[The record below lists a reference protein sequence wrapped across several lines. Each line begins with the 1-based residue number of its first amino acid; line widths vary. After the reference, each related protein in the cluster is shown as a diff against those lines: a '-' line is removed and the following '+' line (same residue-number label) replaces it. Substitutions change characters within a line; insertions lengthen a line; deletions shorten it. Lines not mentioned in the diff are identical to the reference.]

1 MSSAGERAQAPA
13 DHSVARTW
21 TAFAASLAVFLIGHS
36 LFLGL
41 AVALAGAP

>member
-1 MSSAGERAQAPA
+1 MSSAGDRAQAPER
-13 DHSVARTW
+13 HPNTPTW

>member
-1 MSSAGERAQAPA
+1 MPSAGERAQAPA
-13 DHSVARTW
+13 QHAVTPTW
-21 TAFAASLAVFLIGHS
+21 TAFAASLAVFVIGHS

>member
-1 MSSAGERAQAPA
+1 MPSATEGAEAPA
-13 DHSVARTW
+13 KQADTRTW